1 MSKRMILKISVLAT
15 MAGGTL
21 SSAIYHTASWAMQ
34 VPRVYWEMGQAEMMQ
49 PMTEMAMEKGES
61 YEPR

>member
-1 MSKRMILKISVLAT
+1 MILKIAVLAT
-15 MAGGTL
+15 MAGDTL

-34 VPRVYWEMGQAEMMQ
+34 VPRVYWEMGQVEMVE
-49 PMTEMAMEKGES
+49 PITETAMEKGES